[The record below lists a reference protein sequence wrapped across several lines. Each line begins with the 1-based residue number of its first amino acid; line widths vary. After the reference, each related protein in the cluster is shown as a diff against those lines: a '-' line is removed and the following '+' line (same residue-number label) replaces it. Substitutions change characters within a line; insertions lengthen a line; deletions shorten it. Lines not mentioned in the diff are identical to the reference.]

1 MNPFKDDVLTQKFSS
16 CLTENTFHV
25 HHKTKHLEV
34 HKETTLTVSYKPP
47 KYVRRAV
54 KTDPAL
60 AQLVE
65 ALH

>member
-1 MNPFKDDVLTQKFSS
+1 V
-16 CLTENTFHV
+16 
-25 HHKTKHLEV
+25 V
-34 HKETTLTVSYKPP
+34 HKETTLTVSHKPP

-54 KTDPAL
+54 KTDAAV